1 MKDTERTEVLQN
13 LVASVAVLTWTQDL
27 EMSCAIMDSTAEKY
41 GKNYVNDL
49 MLELMPV
56 LSGDTSGASKDV
68 FLTVAMLALI
78 RPLPNN
84 WSQTKN

>member
-13 LVASVAVLTWTQDL
+13 LVASVAVLTWTQDVQ
-27 EMSCAIMDSTAEKY
+27 MSVAIMDSTTEKY
-41 GKNYVNDL
+41 GKNFVNDL
-49 MLELMPV
+49 MSELLPV
-56 LSGDTSGASKDV
+56 LGGDTFGASKDV